1 MKTQPSTLQTLCIEK
16 IKQCLF
22 TFDIPDHWF
31 SNGAF
36 SILSNEQAQILLG
49 QSMNLECLNLFN
61 DCVATDVDL
70 SLFRELTPTEIAI
83 NNIIKN
89 VLYEIFPMLQKL
101 RLSQTAITNYGL
113 AHLDCKRYQNITD
126 LDLSESTYFTFD
138 GLSCLAELPKLAY
151 LNIQNCNV
159 TLQYWPLSQCFE
171 MIEMGGNN
179 ISSNTMV
186 QISQTSSQTL
196 ENFCFWGLNTS
207 EEFAEESYDH
217 TLYLLSF
224 TRLKKLDLRWVSPLP
239 LLYFSA
245 NEDDDSHENNFC
257 ATLEELDLSFT
268 NADDD
273 TMKHIKDFKL
283 LFLSLN
289 GTKITRRSIRD
300 ISTMYFLQSL
310 DLSNTNLKGEKFGEV
325 LNFFNLVDLHTLIL
339 SGCEVEHGLY
349 STDQENTA
357 VTLFPLNLRVLK
369 MNECTLILSG
379 SNINSHLYESIRVL
393 SNLKVLELSHA
404 MFDKEHW
411 EAVLTNKPRYMR
423 LSYKYV
429 LHIGL

>member
-1 MKTQPSTLQTLCIEK
+1 MKTQPSTLQTLCVET
-16 IKQCLF
+16 IKKCLF
-22 TFDIPDHWF
+22 TFNIPDHWF
-31 SNGAF
+31 CNGAF

-70 SLFRELTPTEIAI
+70 SLFRELTSTESAI
-83 NNIIKN
+83 NNIIKS

-101 RLSQTAITNYGL
+101 KLSQTAITDYGL
-113 AHLDCKRYQNITD
+113 AHLGCNRYQDIID
-126 LDLSESTYFTFD
+126 LDLSESIYFTFD
-138 GLSCLAELPKLAY
+138 GLSCLAELPKLAN

-171 MIEMGGNN
+171 MLQIGGNN

-186 QISQTSSQTL
+186 QISQTSSHTL
-196 ENFCFWGLNTS
+196 ENFSFWGLSTS
-207 EEFAEESYDH
+207 EEGVEDTYDH
-217 TLYLLSF
+217 TLYLLCF

-239 LLYFSA
+239 LLYFST
-245 NEDDDSHENNFC
+245 NDSHENIVFT
-257 ATLEELDLSFT
+257 TLEELDLSYT

-273 TMKHIKDFKL
+273 TMKYIKDFKL

-289 GTKITRRSIRD
+289 GTKITRRSIRN
-300 ISTMYFLQSL
+300 ISTMYSLQSL
-310 DLSNTNLKGEKFGEV
+310 DLSNTNLGGEKFGEV

-339 SGCEVEHGLY
+339 NGCEVEQRLY
-349 STDQENTA
+349 FTDQENT
-357 VTLFPLNLRVLK
+357 VITLFPLNLRVLK

-379 SNINSHLYESIRVL
+379 SDINFHLCESIRVL

-411 EAVLTNKPRYMR
+411 EAVLTNKSRYMR
-423 LSYKYV
+423 LSYEYA
-429 LHIGL
+429 LHIGIL